1 MLVGWSGPPCSTYG
15 VSTGDGKDTALMTS
29 DNFRLLEL
37 TIIVSLPMY
46 RAAVQSEVAE
56 LAARLRGV
64 FPVTDDEFEAL
75 LSLLHAKLSI
85 EIV

>member
-1 MLVGWSGPPCSTYG
+1 
-15 VSTGDGKDTALMTS
+15 MTS

-37 TIIVSLPMY
+37 TIIVSLRMY

-56 LAARLRGV
+56 LDARLRGV

-75 LSLLHAKLSI
+75 SSLLHAKLSI

>member
-1 MLVGWSGPPCSTYG
+1 MSTR
-15 VSTGDGKDTALMTS
+15 VVEDTALMTS

-64 FPVTDDEFEAL
+64 FPVTDGEFEAL
-75 LSLLHAKLSI
+75 LSLLHTKLSI